1 MQDKDLVLG
10 IDIGGTKTAFGFVDN
25 KGTIFNFTS
34 IPADSC
40 ESAESFVSRLHECI
54 TKASIDLPFP
64 YRLCGIGIG
73 SPNAH
78 HERGTIEKMVN
89 LNWGEVVDFIAL
101 VRKYY
106 DVPVSII
113 NDAKAVALGEMHF
126 GKARGMK
133 HFLVITLGTGV
144 GGGIVADGHLLHGSS
159 GFAGEL
165 GHTMVDPDGRQC
177 RCGKRG
183 CLETYASAAGLKK
196 TVQTL
201 LVERSDPSSLR
212 EMKYQEMTSKRIYE
226 MAAEGDVLALEAFDY
241 TARILGMKLADAVAH
256 LSPEAIFLAGGLANA
271 GDILIKPTERYMNKF
286 LFRAYKGTVKLMFSG
301 LEPGK
306 GAILGAAALIRYELK
321 S

>member
-1 MQDKDLVLG
+1 
-10 IDIGGTKTAFGFVDN
+10 VDN

-34 IPADSC
+34 LPADAR

-54 TKASIDLPFP
+54 TKASVGLPSP

-89 LNWGEVVDFIAL
+89 LDWGEVVDFIAL
-101 VRKYY
+101 IRKYY

-113 NDAKAVALGEMHF
+113 NDAKAVAIGEMHF

-133 HFLVITLGTGV
+133 HFLVITLGTGL
-144 GGGIVADGHLLHGSS
+144 GSGIVADGRLLHGNS

-165 GHTMVDPDGRQC
+165 GHTTVDPDGRQC
-177 RCGKRG
+177 RCGKKG
-183 CLETYASAAGLKK
+183 CLETYASATGLKK
-196 TVQTL
+196 TALTL
-201 LVERSDPSSLR
+201 LAERSEPSPLR

-226 MAAEGDVLALEAFDY
+226 IAAEGDALALEAFDY

-271 GDILIKPTERYMNKF
+271 GNILIKPTEQYMNKF
-286 LFRAYKGTVKLMFSG
+286 LFRAYQGTVKLMSSG
-301 LEPGK
+301 LETGK
-306 GAILGAAALIRYELK
+306 GAILGAASLIWDELK